1 VRKPLDVR
9 QKRVYSGKL
18 IQLSLRRKRLPG
30 GYVADLEV
38 VRHPGAVLIVPLLR
52 RDRVILI
59 RQYRPVIDAYI
70 WELPAGT
77 LRKNETPLRCAK
89 RELAEEI
96 GCTAKAWKKIGYIY
110 PAPGYTTERI
120 HLFTA
125 RGLTRVK
132 SRRDQDE
139 IITPRVFSGRTIA
152 RLLAGGRIVDAKT
165 ICALV
170 MSRVV

>member
-1 VRKPLDVR
+1 VRSER
-9 QKRVYSGKL
+9 IYSGKL
-18 IQLSLRRKRLPG
+18 IQLSLKRKRLPG

-38 VRHPGAVLIVPLLR
+38 VRHPGAVLIVPLLGR
-52 RDRVILI
+52 GRIILI

-77 LRKNETPLRCAK
+77 LKRNETPLRCAK
-89 RELAEEI
+89 REIVEEI
-96 GCTAKAWKKIGYIY
+96 GYTAKVWTRIGYIY

-125 RGLTRVK
+125 EGLERVR

-139 IITPRVFSGRTIA
+139 IITPRVFSRKDIA
-152 RLLAGGRIVDAKT
+152 RLLARRRIVDAKT

-170 MSRVV
+170 ISGVV